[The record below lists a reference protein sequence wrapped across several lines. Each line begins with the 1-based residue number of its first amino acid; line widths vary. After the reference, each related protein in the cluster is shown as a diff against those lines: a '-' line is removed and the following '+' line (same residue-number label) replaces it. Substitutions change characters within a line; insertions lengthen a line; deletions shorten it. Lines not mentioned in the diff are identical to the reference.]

1 MTGFPSGTSERV
13 TVDQGSAE
21 VEMGQLVKG
30 QWHDVWYD
38 TTTTGGRFVRKDAT
52 FRNWITADGSAGPS
66 GMGGFK
72 AQAGR
77 FHLYVS
83 LACPWAH
90 RTLIM
95 RTLKGLDDII
105 SVSVVHWLMLEHGWT
120 FAHGPGVVPDAVN
133 HAHFLHQIYSAADP
147 HYTGRVTVPVL
158 WDKRTRTIV
167 SNESSEI
174 IRMLKSAFDSVGA
187 RPGDYYPPTLRSD
200 IDAVNARV
208 YDTLNN
214 GVYKAGFATT
224 QEAYEGAIFP
234 LFDTLDWLEGLLN
247 SHRFLFGDHLTEADI
262 RLFTTLIRF
271 DTVYSGHFKCNIRRI
286 ADYLNLSGFT
296 RDIYQL
302 PGVAA
307 TVNFEHIRRHYYE
320 SHRSIN
326 PSGIVPAGPLL
337 DFTTAHGREKLTRDE
352 TPSKRPGYIDRT

>member
-1 MTGFPSGTSERV
+1 MGLL
-13 TVDQGSAE
+13 
-21 VEMGQLVKG
+21 VEG
-30 QWHDVWYD
+30 QWRDVWYD
-38 TTTTGGRFVRKDAT
+38 TKSTRGRFVRKDAA
-52 FRNWITADGSAGPS
+52 FRNWITTDGRAGPS
-66 GMGGFK
+66 GVGGFK
-72 AQAGR
+72 AEPSR
-77 FHLYVS
+77 YHLYVS

-95 RTLKGLDDII
+95 RSLKSLESTI
-105 SVSVVHWLMLEHGWT
+105 SVSVVHWLMLENGWT
-120 FAHGPGVVPDAVN
+120 FANGPGVVTDTVN
-133 HAHFLHQIYSAADP
+133 RADFLHQIYSAADP

-174 IRMLKSAFDSVGA
+174 IRMLNSAFGEVGA
-187 RPGDYYPPTLRSD
+187 NPDDYYPEALRGD
-200 IDAVNARV
+200 IDVVNARV

-224 QEAYEGAIFP
+224 QAAYEEAVIP
-234 LFDTLDWLEGLLN
+234 LFDTLDWLEKQLADR
-247 SHRFLFGDHLTEADI
+247 RFLFGDHLTEADI

-271 DTVYSGHFKCNIRRI
+271 DAVYAGHFKCNIRRI
-286 ADYLNLSGFT
+286 ADYANLSTYT
-296 RDIYQL
+296 RDIYQW

-326 PSGIVPAGPLL
+326 PTGIVPAGPLL
-337 DFTTAHGREKLTRDE
+337 DFTVPHGREHLAAAN
-352 TPSKRPGYIDRT
+352 TPPRNVAID